1 MNKYKLNMRNILR
14 FMQPRPC
21 AVFFVAV
28 VFIFL
33 KNASIWEEKG
43 GIEIKARQ
51 IKILCELCIDNYQT
65 LRNKN
70 SEHKENDSH
79 QQKDVN
85 NEERKKKKK
94 SKKYQ
99 DGKIDDFSNTNDVTF
114 DNTLY
119 DMEVVPVLRNKN
131 HQRVL
136 SNEQIKEKIDSLG
149 EVVSVQDM
157 HKIFDLIHDNEKKK
171 FFNMKEDIH
180 EYSEKLSQYYDIPE
194 NIKKKC
200 WLKASYE
207 MEETL
212 INKENFFFKNFY
224 VFANIGERKRSSLL
238 DAIYGYQKKWKE
250 VRYTVDETWRE
261 YIYQK
266 FIDFDNKRKRKL
278 RSQ

>member
-1 MNKYKLNMRNILR
+1 MH
-14 FMQPRPC
+14 PRQC
-21 AVFFVAV
+21 AVVFVAV
-28 VFIFL
+28 VFIYL
-33 KNASIWEEKG
+33 KNGFIWERKG
-43 GIEIKARQ
+43 DIEIKGRQ
-51 IKILCELCIDNYQT
+51 IKSLCELCIDKYQT
-65 LRNKN
+65 SRNQTN
-70 SEHKENDSH
+70 VHNENDSH
-79 QQKDVN
+79 LEKDVN
-85 NEERKKKKK
+85 NEEHNKKKK
-94 SKKYQ
+94 SKKYK
-99 DGKIDDFSNTNDVTF
+99 DDKIDDFSNTNDVTF

-136 SNEQIKEKIDSLG
+136 SNEQIKEKIDSVG
-149 EVVSVQDM
+149 EVVSVEDM

-194 NIKKKC
+194 DIKKKC

-212 INKENFFFKNFY
+212 LNKENFFFKNFF
-224 VFANIGERKRSSLL
+224 VFANIGERKCSSLL

-250 VRYTVDETWRE
+250 VRFLVNETWRE
-261 YIYQK
+261 YIFQK

>member
-1 MNKYKLNMRNILR
+1 
-14 FMQPRPC
+14 MQTRQC

-33 KNASIWEEKG
+33 KNLSIWEKKG
-43 GIEIKARQ
+43 DIEFRGRHIKS
-51 IKILCELCIDNYQT
+51 LCELSIDNYENE
-65 LRNKN
+65 RKKN
-70 SEHKENDSH
+70 NVHNENDSNL
-79 QQKDVN
+79 QKDVN
-85 NEERKKKKK
+85 NKEHNKKKK

-99 DGKIDDFSNTNDVTF
+99 DDKIDDFSNNNDVTF

-136 SNEQIKEKIDSLG
+136 SNEQIKEKIDNLD
-149 EVVSVQDM
+149 EIVSVEDM
-157 HKIFDLIHDNEKKK
+157 HKIFDLIHNNEKKK

-200 WLKASYE
+200 WINASYE

-212 INKENFFFKNFY
+212 LNKENFFYKNFY
-224 VFANIGERKRSSLL
+224 VFANIGQRKRSSLL

-250 VRYTVDETWRE
+250 VRFTVDETWRE
-261 YIYQK
+261 YIFQT

-278 RSQ
+278 RLQKV